1 MNRPLISV
9 LITTFNRAALLRHT
23 LEGLAR
29 QISAPCFETIVIDD
43 GSTDDTGEVV
53 RSYSGRLNIRYARE
67 SNAGIASARNHAL
80 FQASAP
86 LVLMQDDDDIPDPY
100 LIGEHLKAHV
110 RHSENSSAIL
120 GRTALTPE
128 LARDPLMHHITCIGN
143 QLYCYGVLK
152 NEQTLNYRFFW
163 GGRTSCKRGFLLS
176 HGIFNPVFRFGC
188 EDTELAYRLST
199 HGFTIHYAEKAV
211 TTMVRG
217 VSYDQFLQR
226 LRKQAASAAVFY
238 GLHPC
243 PEVSDCIG
251 LATAL
256 HRGKPDAP
264 QLERHIVAART
275 LDGIAR
281 DMVGAHLEIDPIDR
295 DLLTQAYQRAFASVY
310 DDALLTE
317 MRDQL
322 PVEEKQA

>member
-9 LITTFNRAALLRHT
+9 LITTFNRADLLRQT
-23 LEGLAR
+23 LEGLVCQKA
-29 QISAPCFETIVIDD
+29 APCFETIVIDD
-43 GSTDDTGEVV
+43 GSTDDTCGVV
-53 RSYSGRLNIRYARE
+53 QSFSNRLNIRYARE
-67 SNAGIASARNHAL
+67 ANAGIASARNHAL

-86 LVLMQDDDDIPDPY
+86 IVLMQDDDDIPDPY

-110 RHSENSSAIL
+110 RHPENHAAIL
-120 GRTALTPE
+120 GRTNLAPE
-128 LARDPLMHHITCIGN
+128 LARDPLMHHITCVGN

-152 NEQTLNYRFFW
+152 NDQALNYRFFW
-163 GGRTSCKRGFLLS
+163 GGRTSCKRSFLLA

-188 EDTELAYRLST
+188 EDTELAYRLSK
-199 HGFTIHYAEKAV
+199 HGFTVYYAEKPV

-217 VSYDQFLQR
+217 ITCDQFLQR
-226 LRKQAASAAVFY
+226 LRKQAVSASVFY
-238 GLHPC
+238 GLHPE

-256 HRGKPDAP
+256 QRGKPDAA
-264 QLERHIVAART
+264 QLERHVATART

-281 DMVGAHLEIDPIDR
+281 EMVSANMDIDPTDR

-310 DDALLTE
+310 DDALLE
-317 MRDQL
+317 HAYADSR
-322 PVEEKQA
+322 